1 MSSWCSKGAM
11 PRVFVL
17 TGRLSAASPVFLLG
31 RAHAGGRAHRPW
43 LAGAPGL
50 PAPSLPLFRGQL
62 ITPINI
68 SLQILAASQT
78 SPHLLRGRWLQNI
91 PPPLSLPPPQPCE
104 GQTCFAFYRRHASS
118 CLASCFSPVQI
129 YEEESRKTPSS
140 ASPRKRICFSEAPP
154 SLHSG
159 PRPPTLYISYY
170 KCNKLIVHVSFIQ
183 SRSLGFLSSCI
194 SPRTTQVQSLPPRLT
209 QTAVAFSLD
218 FFKNLLNLPHGLA
231 AFPLSPL
238 PAVISLKCKLD
249 LVIPVI
255 YAFKHSLLLL
265 D

>member
-1 MSSWCSKGAM
+1 M

-91 PPPLSLPPPQPCE
+91 PSPLFLPPPQPCE
-104 GQTCFAFYRRHASS
+104 GQTCFAADMHLLVWPLVFLRCRFMKRSQGKPHPQ
-118 CLASCFSPVQI
+118 PV
-129 YEEESRKTPSS
+129 RGRGS
-140 ASPRKRICFSEAPP
+140 ASQRHLLVCIPVPALQPCTSRITNATNSLYMCLLSSHEAW
-154 SLHSG
+154 
-159 PRPPTLYISYY
+159 
-170 KCNKLIVHVSFIQ
+170 VSF
-183 SRSLGFLSSCI
+183 LPA
-194 SPRTTQVQSLPPRLT
+194 SPSEPPRS
-209 QTAVAFSLD
+209 SL
-218 FFKNLLNLPHGLA
+218 FRPG
-231 AFPLSPL
+231 
-238 PAVISLKCKLD
+238 
-249 LVIPVI
+249 
-255 YAFKHSLLLL
+255 
-265 D
+265 